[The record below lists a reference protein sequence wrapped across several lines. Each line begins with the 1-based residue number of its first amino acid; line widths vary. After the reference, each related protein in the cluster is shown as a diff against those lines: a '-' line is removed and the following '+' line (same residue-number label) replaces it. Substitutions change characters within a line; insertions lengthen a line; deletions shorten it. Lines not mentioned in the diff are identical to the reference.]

1 VVTESRT
8 WEHWREIPRVCLY
21 RANLASSL
29 IVAAVVG
36 TLLFAIN
43 QLDLVLGGEVGPRI
57 WVKAGLTYVV
67 PFLVS
72 NYRLVVGTRLRSA

>member
-1 VVTESRT
+1 MATESPT

-21 RANLASSL
+21 PANLALSL
-29 IVAAVVG
+29 IVAVVVG

-43 QLDLVLGGEVGPRI
+43 QLDLLMGGEAGPRI
-57 WVKAGLTYVV
+57 WVKAGLTYLV

-72 NYRLVVGTRLRSA
+72 NYGLLLGTRRRSG